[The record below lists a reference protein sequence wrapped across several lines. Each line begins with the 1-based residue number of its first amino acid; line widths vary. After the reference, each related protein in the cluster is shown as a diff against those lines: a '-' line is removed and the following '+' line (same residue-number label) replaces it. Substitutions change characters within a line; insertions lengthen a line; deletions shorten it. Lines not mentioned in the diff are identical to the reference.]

1 MDREFDMQMNQVRF
15 RLTSALLCSLVFVL
29 LSGCGDDSKKA
40 PKMKTI
46 VGVAKTIDLKNNS
59 VSMIY
64 VNPEGQEITLT
75 GSVQP
80 DAEVWIN
87 GRSHKLE
94 DVVQGDKVTVYGY
107 RDKSS
112 SEVKLIA
119 SKIEVT
125 RPEGADWKKPDESAA
140 APGSAG
146 SPGVTA
152 DSGGEK

>member
-1 MDREFDMQMNQVRF
+1 MQMNQVRF
-15 RLTSALLCSLVFVL
+15 RLTSALLFSLVFVF

-112 SEVKLIA
+112 NEVKLIA

-125 RPEGADWKKPDESAA
+125 RPEGSDWKKPDKSAA
-140 APGSAG
+140 APKPAG
-146 SPGVTA
+146 STGATA

>member
-1 MDREFDMQMNQVRF
+1 MKVSNILETIGNTPHIRVQ
-15 RLTSALLCSLVFVL
+15 RLF
-29 LSGCGDDSKKA
+29 G
-40 PKMKTI
+40 
-46 VGVAKTIDLKNNS
+46 
-59 VSMIY
+59 
-64 VNPEGQEITLT
+64 
-75 GSVQP
+75 P

-125 RPEGADWKKPDESAA
+125 RPEGTDWKKPDKSAA
-140 APGSAG
+140 APQSGGST
-146 SPGVTA
+146 GVTA